1 MKKENGIKYVD
12 GLPTSTNGSWQ
23 QTITYLLEE
32 INKNNITNNEQLIEA
47 IQNIGNNTQSG
58 ETPTLTVIETKYL
71 AGNVELELYNP
82 HPLNTPT
89 PSVNVQQ
96 RTVQAEPQ
104 IIKIPNTDL
113 YTKCCG
119 AYEPIQSTYVKCM
132 NRVDA
137 CYNKIKEAKG
147 YVEPGDMTY
156 SKALLPNCGFGPPPP
171 PAPKVTIPW
180 SQRDGIRQMR

>member
-1 MKKENGIKYVD
+1 MEELNGINYVD
-12 GLPTSTNGSWQ
+12 GLPESVKGDWK
-23 QTITYLLEE
+23 QTIAYLLDL
-32 INKNNITNNEQLIEA
+32 IYKLQKGQVDKLSGNTNN
-47 IQNIGNNTQSG
+47 
-58 ETPTLTVIETKYL
+58 TLTVIETKYL
-71 AGNVELELYNP
+71 PGNIELELYNP
-82 HPLNTPT
+82 HPLTTST

-96 RTVQAEPQ
+96 RTVQGEPQ

-156 SKALLPNCGFGPPPP
+156 AKALLPNCGFGPPPP

-180 SQRDGIRQMR
+180 SQRDGIRQMRRR